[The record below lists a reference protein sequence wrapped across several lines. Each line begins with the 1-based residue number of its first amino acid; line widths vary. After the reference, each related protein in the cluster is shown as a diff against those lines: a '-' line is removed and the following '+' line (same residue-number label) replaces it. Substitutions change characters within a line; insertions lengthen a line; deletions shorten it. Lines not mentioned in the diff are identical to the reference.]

1 MTYNHNNREPAM
13 NRNFLKPGSS
23 LHQSGYQA
31 GFSLLELLVVLT
43 ISGFIVS
50 AAAPRFAG
58 IAGQGLETVTRK
70 NMSDL
75 VNYITADLQ
84 NNGAYPAGM
93 INIVSVDGG
102 TGDYHK
108 PMVSDQDPDNG
119 PEVLGYPMD
128 RRHRFFIHYL
138 NADEAAELKSMG
150 VVYVYNY
157 NSPYDRDVAV
167 AAPHM
172 QPVAAGVAVLM
183 TGGGDADND
192 GIIAA
197 PDEVSLEERDRAHPD
212 KLFRMVFGLG
222 PETSLIKRGLVHNA
236 STCPESGLVPIN
248 HVWQWYSLLVPRL
261 AATERRLKTDDPL
274 DTGGTVTGYGVTG
287 AKTAEQLVFAIQRTV
302 DAYARQDRSFF
313 EVMDAEGAGHPGG
326 KMTGWGLDFNGNG
339 AIDY

>member
-1 MTYNHNNREPAM
+1 MTNNHNNRKPAM
-13 NRNFLKPGSS
+13 NRKFLKPGTS
-23 LHQSGYQA
+23 LHCFGHQA

-43 ISGFIVS
+43 ISGFIV
-50 AAAPRFAG
+50 AVAAPRFAG
-58 IAGQGLETVTRK
+58 LAGQGLETVTQK

-93 INIVSVDGG
+93 INIVSVDGN

-108 PMVSDQDPDNG
+108 PMVSDQDPDNE

-138 NADEAAELKSMG
+138 NEDEAAELKSLG

-157 NSPYDRDVAV
+157 NSPFDRDVAV
-167 AAPHM
+167 GSPHM

-183 TGGGDADND
+183 TGGGDSDNSGAID
-192 GIIAA
+192 
-197 PDEVSLEERDRAHPD
+197 PDEISLEEPDRAHPD

-222 PETSLIKRGLVHNA
+222 PETSLVKKGLVHNA

-248 HVWQWYSLLVPRL
+248 HVWQGYSLLLPRL

-274 DTGGTVTGYGVTG
+274 ENQGVLTAYGVTG
-287 AKTAEQLVFAIQRTV
+287 TRDPAQLTGALRRTV
-302 DAYARQDRSFF
+302 DAYARQDPAFF
-313 EVMDAEGAGHPGG
+313 EVMDSEGATHPRGE
-326 KMTGWGLDFNGNG
+326 MTGWGLDFDGDG
-339 AIDY
+339 EIG